1 MHKAVKEHKEQVVGL
16 QHQVHVLKT
25 TLSKMRIQETAS
37 APPIRQTCPTR
48 PSPPRQTSI
57 GQPPPLPN
65 GPQCRRAKAFRPA
78 LRPKGKIDIQ
88 LIGDS
93 IATNLVGPR
102 VEAATGS
109 LLRKTKAY
117 AAQEDEMARFPDKV
131 VSKVIRKMRKPVHTV
146 VLGAPSVD
154 ITNQKK
160 AGLAVTHEENA
171 AISIASSHA
180 QIENAEFILKAGLA
194 QQVLV
199 LEHLPRHDDK
209 AKAEQA
215 SLANKTL
222 HSARD
227 QSQFAESIFVG
238 AHTGLNVDLDKRGEL
253 FTNDG
258 TNQHSR
264 HVRLGANDGLH
275 MYSQKGAQAFT
286 SSLINIGRQ
295 AGLVRKELQDSDKTK
310 SRGWEAPRQPRG
322 FQANQRR
329 REQSREFQIPTRNR
343 FENIESEFFC

>member
-1 MHKAVKEHKEQVVGL
+1 MPTGL
-16 QHQVHVLKT
+16 QRK
-25 TLSKMRIQETAS
+25 
-37 APPIRQTCPTR
+37 
-48 PSPPRQTSI
+48 
-57 GQPPPLPN
+57 
-65 GPQCRRAKAFRPA
+65 RAKAFRPA
-78 LRPKGKIDIQ
+78 PRPKGKIDIQ

-117 AAQEDEMARFPDKV
+117 AAQEDGMSRFPDKV

-154 ITNQKK
+154 ITNQKT
-160 AGLAVTHEENA
+160 AGVTHDENA

-180 QIENAEFILKAGLA
+180 QIENAEYILKAGLA

-238 AHTGLNVDLDKRGEL
+238 AHTGLDVDVDKRGEL

-286 SSLINIGRQ
+286 SSLINIMRQ
-295 AGLVRKELQDSDKTK
+295 AGLVRKEQQDSEGKTK
-310 SRGWEAPRQPRG
+310 TRGWEAPRRPRG
-322 FQANQRR
+322 FQTNQRR
-329 REQSREFQIPTRNR
+329 RDQPRDFQIPTKNR
-343 FENIESEFFC
+343 FENIENEFFC

>member
-1 MHKAVKEHKEQVVGL
+1 MSFSI
-16 QHQVHVLKT
+16 QHYCHN
-25 TLSKMRIQETAS
+25 
-37 APPIRQTCPTR
+37 CPTLAENFNN
-48 PSPPRQTSI
+48 PSTKGRK
-57 GQPPPLPN
+57 
-65 GPQCRRAKAFRPA
+65 RAKAFRPA
-78 LRPKGKIDIQ
+78 PRPKGKIDIQ

-117 AAQEDEMARFPDKV
+117 AAQEDGMSRFPDKV

-154 ITNQKK
+154 ITNQKT
-160 AGLAVTHEENA
+160 AGVTHDENA

-180 QIENAEFILKAGLA
+180 QIENAEYILKAGLA

-209 AKAEQA
+209 AKAGQA

-227 QSQFAESIFVG
+227 QSQLAESIFVG
-238 AHTGLNVDLDKRGEL
+238 AHTGLDVEVDKRGEL

-264 HVRLGANDGLH
+264 HVRLGSYDGLH

-286 SSLINIGRQ
+286 SSLINIMKQ
-295 AGLVRKELQDSDKTK
+295 AGLVRKEQQESDGKT
-310 SRGWEAPRQPRG
+310 RGWEAPRRPRG
-322 FQANQRR
+322 FQTNQRR
-329 REQSREFQIPTRNR
+329 RDQPRQFQIPTKNR